1 MNTYMTIKNKITTAF
16 ATGAVLANAL
26 APMAFAQEVQIS
38 GNGSFSDN
46 TVRLNTS
53 SDTTVDQDNYAS
65 ITNNVDSNAS
75 TGGNSADFNT
85 GGDVTIR
92 TGDATN
98 NTEIVNAAN
107 LNVAT
112 VESCNGC
119 GGSTDV
125 LISGNGAF
133 SDNTAR
139 VRTDNDVTVRQ
150 DNYARIY
157 NDVDADAK
165 TGGNDAG
172 FNTGG
177 DVTIDT
183 GDASTHVGILNMANA
198 NYAVVS
204 GEGDG
209 NGSSI
214 RILDNGAFSDN
225 SVRLHDDSDVKID
238 QDNYARIYN
247 DVDADAKTGEND
259 AEFNTGGDV
268 TIRTGDAE
276 TDVEIDNLVNFNAAA
291 VDCDCLVGDLLVKIA
306 GNGAFSDN
314 RVNLDLDDDL
324 KVYQDNSARLY
335 NDVDSDAKTGYNE
348 AGFNVGWSGS
358 DPSVITGDA
367 ESSTHVGNHSNVNW
381 FGNSEA
387 DLPELGL
394 EFDLHELWDL
404 LHSWMS

>member
-1 MNTYMTIKNKITTAF
+1 MTYKKRITTAL

-46 TVRLNTS
+46 TVNLDVS
-53 SDTTVDQDNYAS
+53 SDTNVDQNNDAD
-65 ITNNVDSNAS
+65 IRNNVDSYAS

-98 NTEIVNAAN
+98 NTQIVNAAN

-112 VESCNGC
+112 VENCNGC
-119 GGSTDV
+119 GTNTDV

-133 SDNTAR
+133 SDNYAR
-139 VRTDNDVTVRQ
+139 VDNDSDVDIDQ
-150 DNYARIY
+150 DNDADID
-157 NDVDADAK
+157 NDVDAYAK
-165 TGGNDAG
+165 TGDNSAD

-183 GDASTHVGILNMANA
+183 GNASTHVGILNVANA

-204 GEGDG
+204 GGNG

-225 SVRLHDDSDVKID
+225 SVRLDNDSDVDID
-238 QDNYARIYN
+238 QDNDADIDN
-247 DVDADAKTGEND
+247 DVDAYAKTGDND

-268 TIRTGDAE
+268 AIRTGDAE
-276 TDVEIDNLVNFNAAA
+276 TDVEIDNFVNFNAAA

-314 RVNLDLDDDL
+314 EVELDLDDDL
-324 KVYQDNSARLY
+324 TVDQDNDADLD
-335 NDVDSDAKTGYNE
+335 NDVDSSAKTGYNDAE
-348 AGFNVGWSGS
+348 FNVGWNGS
-358 DPSVITGDA
+358 DPSVVTGDA
-367 ESSTHVGNHSNVNW
+367 ESSTHVGNHANVNW
-381 FGNSEA
+381 FGNSEG

-404 LHSWMS
+404 LHSWVS